1 MSTPLLR
8 DLIEIPDRVLA
19 GDFVLALAKGVG
31 EKSTIDQ
38 YVVTEQLAG
47 CFDRALGII
56 QTAVETSSSRA
67 SYLDGSFGSGKSHF
81 MAILYAIL
89 RGDPD
94 ARGKKG
100 LADVVAKHDSWLR
113 GRKFLLVPYHLPDAT
128 SLDSAILG
136 GYVAHVQKLHPD
148 AVLPAVYVDDE
159 LLDDARELRARLGD
173 EKFIAELPAGDDE
186 WGTPGWDAALL
197 DAAFTAPPADRER
210 RRLVGDLL
218 TGPFHRYARAVRA
231 DAESYI
237 PLDLGLSVISTHAKE
252 VLGYDAVVLLL
263 DELVLWLAGYLGDQ
277 NRVSR
282 EAQKVSKLVESA
294 EFERPAPIIS
304 FVPRQRDLRDLVGRD
319 MPGAVVTSLFD
330 TLKYWDGR
338 FDRIPLDDRNL
349 PAIVHERLLRPKND
363 AAKAA
368 IDEAFGRT
376 TSVRPEVWETLLDVH
391 GETADRAAFRATY
404 PFSPAFLHA
413 MVDISGALQRERTAL
428 KLMQQLLVD
437 YRDTLEVGQLMPIG
451 AIFDVLANGA
461 DRPFTDKLRE
471 EFDQAKRFYNN
482 QVRPY
487 LLERHGLTEQQVG
500 GLGPQHA
507 FRADDLVAK
516 TLLLAALV
524 PNVPALRGLTASR
537 LAALNHGSIVGML
550 PNQERRTVAKTLRDL
565 AGEFGEFRV
574 SDDEDPRVDL
584 AIIGI
589 DTGGILRQARY
600 VDDDAARRRVI
611 RDLLW
616 EEMNVADSGELVT
629 AVGIVWRGTT
639 RRVELIF
646 GNVRDEDNLPWR
658 QFEPSESG
666 AIRVIMD
673 YPFDEGTHSPV
684 EDANRIAR
692 LPAQLDGI
700 MTLVWLPHFLSV
712 RRLDDLSDL
721 IVITHVLRSGV
732 LEDLTPNLTAEDR
745 HHARLQLDSR
755 RAALTTRLR
764 DAIKRAYGVASPE
777 EEDLGARVDT
787 HILSLDAGVEPRPQV
802 GQGLGT
808 ALRGL
813 CYHLLDYR
821 YPRHPDF
828 DPQGRRQTIKAAE
841 LTTVLHTV
849 EQAAQDPVGRYEPAK
864 HDIQVLKRI
873 ANPLR
878 LGVMHEAAFVLGDDW
893 KQLLDRRVGGRSEVA
908 VTQLRGW
915 VEEEQPGMPE
925 SVQDLVV
932 AYYAIQADR
941 AWARPGGPVM
951 APPELTAV
959 RPEFVL
965 RSQELP
971 SQGEFGTAAR
981 RAEGIFGVTRQPVRS
996 NRASNAIAR
1005 DVRQRASELLTV
1017 AETLTEAL
1025 EIHAETLGLDATSPR
1040 FATAHALSSLLNHLA
1055 GTTDSTVLMRAL
1067 AAADLPRENAIYHA
1081 HLDQARRV
1089 TAGINSTRWQVL
1101 DRLAKVTADDDAAA
1115 AGLLLR
1121 ELRSAARHDEHE
1133 VGLAE
1138 ALQQVEQQATA
1149 LFLDAAAKQGQQAQQ
1164 TKEEGGGGETP
1175 PPGLTAAVRRV
1186 SGAKVLGV
1194 VDEIRTAGDANPEA
1208 EFEITWRVVTE

>member
-1 MSTPLLR
+1 MTTLLR

-19 GDFVLALAKGVG
+19 GDFVLALSKGVE

-47 CFDRALGII
+47 CFDRALGVI

-113 GRKFLLVPYHLPDAT
+113 GRKFLLIPYHLPDAT
-128 SLDSAILG
+128 TLDSAILG
-136 GYVAHVQKLHPD
+136 GYVAHVQKLHPG
-148 AVLPAVYVDDE
+148 AALPAVYVDDE
-159 LLDDARELRARLGD
+159 LLDDARELRARLGE
-173 EKFIAELPAGDDE
+173 EKFTAELPAGDEE
-186 WGTPGWDAALL
+186 WGTPGWDSALL
-197 DAAFTAPPADRER
+197 DAAFAAPPGDPER

-218 TGPFHRYARAVRA
+218 TGPFHRYARAVRG

-237 PLDLGLSVISTHAKE
+237 PLDLGLSVISAHAKQ

-277 NRVSR
+277 ARVSR

-294 EFERPAPIIS
+294 EHERPAPIIS

-319 MPGAVVTSLFD
+319 TPGAVVTSLFD

-338 FDRIPLDDRNL
+338 FDVIKLDDRNL

-363 AAKAA
+363 TARATL
-368 IDEAFGRT
+368 DEAFGRT
-376 TSVRPEVWETLLDVH
+376 ASVRAEVWETLLDVH
-391 GETADRAAFRATY
+391 GEKADRDAFRATY

-437 YRDTLEVGQLMPIG
+437 YRDALVVGQLMPIG
-451 AIFDVLANGA
+451 AIFDVLASGA
-461 DRPFTDKLRE
+461 DRPFTDKLRD
-471 EFDQAKRFYNN
+471 EFDQAKRFYFN

-487 LLERHGLTEQQVG
+487 LLEKHGLTDQQAAGV
-500 GLGPQHA
+500 GPQHV
-507 FRADDLVAK
+507 FRADDLIAK

-537 LAALNHGSIVGML
+537 LAALNHGSIVAML
-550 PNQERRTVAKTLRDL
+550 PNQERRTVAATLRYL
-565 AGEFGEFRV
+565 ARKFGEFRV
-574 SDDEDPRVDL
+574 SEDEDPRVDL

-589 DTGGILRQARY
+589 DTEGILRQARY
-600 VDDDAARRRVI
+600 VDDAAARRRVI
-611 RDLLW
+611 KDLLW
-616 EEMNVADSGELVT
+616 EEMDVADKGELVT
-629 AVGIVWRGTT
+629 AINIVWRGTL
-639 RRVELIF
+639 RRVELVF
-646 GNVRDEDNLPWR
+646 GNVRDEDSLPWQ
-658 QFEPSESG
+658 QFEPGQDG
-666 AIRVIMD
+666 AIRVITD

-684 EDANRIAR
+684 EDANRVRR
-692 LPAQLDGI
+692 LPAQLDGAA
-700 MTLVWLPHFLSV
+700 TLAWLPHFLST

-721 IVITHVLRSGV
+721 IVISHVLRPGV

-777 EEDLGARVDT
+777 EEDLGARTDT
-787 HILSLDAGVEPRPQV
+787 HVLSLDVGVEPRPQV

-813 CYHLLDYR
+813 CYQLLDHR

-828 DPQGRRQTIKAAE
+828 DPQGRRQAIKATE
-841 LTTVLHTV
+841 LTTVLRAV
-849 EQAAQDPVGRYEPAK
+849 EEAAQDPVGRYEPSRA
-864 HDIQVLKRI
+864 DTQILRRI

-893 KQLLDRRVGGRSEVA
+893 KQHLDRRVAGRSEVT

-915 VEEEQPGMPE
+915 VDEEQPGMPE
-925 SVQDLVV
+925 PVQDLVI
-932 AYYAIQADR
+932 ACYAVQADR

-951 APPELTAV
+951 TAPELGAI

-971 SQGEFGTAAR
+971 SQSEFGQAAR
-981 RAEGIFGVTRQPVRS
+981 RAEGIFGAARQPVRS
-996 NRASNAIAR
+996 NRASNAITR
-1005 DVRQRASELLTV
+1005 DVRLRAGELLTA
-1017 AETLTEAL
+1017 AEALTEAL
-1025 EIHAETLGLDATSPR
+1025 EMHADTLGLDASSPR
-1040 FATAHALSSLLNHLA
+1040 LVTARVLSGLLNQLA
-1055 GTTDSTVLMRAL
+1055 GTTDSTTLIRAL
-1067 AAADLPRENAIYHA
+1067 AAADLPRENAIYRTHLEHA
-1081 HLDQARRV
+1081 RKV
-1089 TAGINSTRWQVL
+1089 TAGINGTRWQVL
-1101 DRLAKVTADDDAAA
+1101 DRLTKVTAGDEAAA
-1115 AGLLLR
+1115 ADTLLR

-1138 ALQQVEQQATA
+1138 TLQRVEQQATA
-1149 LFLDAAAKQGQQAQQ
+1149 LFLDAASKRGEQQP
-1164 TKEEGGGGETP
+1164 GRDDNETP
-1175 PPGLTAAVRRV
+1175 QPGPAMEVRRA
-1186 SGAKVLGV
+1186 SGAKVHEV
-1194 VDEIRTAGDANPEA
+1194 VEEIRTAADADPDRQ
-1208 EFEITWRVVTE
+1208 FEITWRVVTE

>member
-1 MSTPLLR
+1 MTTLLR

-19 GDFVLALAKGVG
+19 GDFVLALSKGVE

-47 CFDRALGII
+47 CFDRALGVI

-113 GRKFLLVPYHLPDAT
+113 GRKFLLIPYHLPDAT
-128 SLDSAILG
+128 TLDSAILG

-148 AVLPAVYVDDE
+148 TALPAVYVDDE

-173 EKFIAELPAGDDE
+173 EKFVAELPAGDEE
-186 WGTPGWDAALL
+186 WGTPGWDSALL
-197 DAAFTAPPADRER
+197 DAAFAAPPGDPER

-218 TGPFHRYARAVRA
+218 TGPFHRYARAVRG

-237 PLDLGLSVISTHAKE
+237 PLDLGLSVISAHAKQ

-277 NRVSR
+277 ARVSR

-294 EFERPAPIIS
+294 EHERPAPIIS

-319 MPGAVVTSLFD
+319 TPGAVVTSLFD

-338 FDRIPLDDRNL
+338 FDVIKLDDRNL

-363 AAKAA
+363 TARATL
-368 IDEAFGRT
+368 DEAFGRT
-376 TSVRPEVWETLLDVH
+376 ASVRAEVWETLLDVH
-391 GETADRAAFRATY
+391 GEKADRDAFQATY

-437 YRDTLEVGQLMPIG
+437 YRDALAVGQLMPIG
-451 AIFDVLANGA
+451 AIFDVLASGA
-461 DRPFTDKLRE
+461 DRPFTDKLRD
-471 EFDQAKRFYNN
+471 EFDQAKRFYFN

-487 LLERHGLTEQQVG
+487 LLEKHGLTDQQAAGV
-500 GLGPQHA
+500 GPQHA

-537 LAALNHGSIVGML
+537 LAALNHGSIVAML
-550 PNQERRTVAKTLRDL
+550 PNQERRTVAATLRYL
-565 AGEFGEFRV
+565 ARKFGEFRV
-574 SDDEDPRVDL
+574 SEDEDPRVDL

-589 DTGGILRQARY
+589 DTEGVLRQARY
-600 VDDDAARRRVI
+600 VDDAAARRRVI
-611 RDLLW
+611 KDLLW
-616 EEMNVADSGELVT
+616 EEMDVADKGELVT
-629 AVGIVWRGTT
+629 AIDIVWRGTT
-639 RRVELIF
+639 RRVELVF
-646 GNVRDEDNLPWR
+646 GNVRDEDSLPWQ
-658 QFEPSESG
+658 QFEPSQHG
-666 AIRVIMD
+666 AIRVITD

-684 EDANRIAR
+684 EDANRVRR
-692 LPAQLDGI
+692 LPAQLDGAA
-700 MTLVWLPHFLSV
+700 TLVWLPHFLSA

-721 IVITHVLRSGV
+721 IVISHVLRPAV

-777 EEDLGARVDT
+777 EEDLGARTDT
-787 HILSLDAGVEPRPQV
+787 HVLSLDAGVEPRPQV

-813 CYHLLDYR
+813 CYQLLDHR

-828 DPQGRRQTIKAAE
+828 DPQGRRQAIKAAE
-841 LTTVLHTV
+841 LTTVLRAV
-849 EQAAQDPVGRYEPAK
+849 EEAAQDPVGRYEPSRP
-864 HDIQVLKRI
+864 DTLVLRRI

-893 KQLLDRRVGGRSEVA
+893 KQHLDRRVAGRSEVT

-915 VEEEQPGMPE
+915 VDEEQPGMPE
-925 SVQDLVV
+925 SVQDLVI
-932 AYYAIQADR
+932 ACYAVQADR
-941 AWARPGGPVM
+941 AWARTGGPVM
-951 APPELTAV
+951 TPPELGAI

-971 SQGEFGTAAR
+971 SQSEFGEGAR
-981 RAEGIFGVTRQPVRS
+981 RAEGIFGAARQPVRS
-996 NRASNAIAR
+996 NRASNAITR
-1005 DVRQRASELLTV
+1005 DVRRRAGELLTA
-1017 AETLTEAL
+1017 AEALTEAL
-1025 EIHAETLGLDATSPR
+1025 EMHAETLGLDASSPR
-1040 FATAHALSSLLNHLA
+1040 LVTARVLSGLLNQLA
-1055 GTTDSTVLMRAL
+1055 GTTDSTTLIRAL
-1067 AAADLPRENAIYHA
+1067 AAADLPRENAIYRTHLEHA
-1081 HLDQARRV
+1081 RKV
-1089 TAGINSTRWQVL
+1089 TAGINGTRWQVL
-1101 DRLAKVTADDDAAA
+1101 DRLTKVTAGDEAAA
-1115 AGLLLR
+1115 VGTLLR

-1138 ALQQVEQQATA
+1138 TLQRVEQQATA
-1149 LFLDAAAKQGQQAQQ
+1149 LFLDAASKRGEQQP
-1164 TKEEGGGGETP
+1164 GRDDNETP
-1175 PPGLTAAVRRV
+1175 QPGPAMEVRRA
-1186 SGAKVLGV
+1186 SGAKVHEV
-1194 VDEIRTAGDANPEA
+1194 VEEIRTAADADPDRQ
-1208 EFEITWRVVTE
+1208 FEITWRVVTE

>member
-1 MSTPLLR
+1 M
-8 DLIEIPDRVLA
+8 
-19 GDFVLALAKGVG
+19 
-31 EKSTIDQ
+31 
-38 YVVTEQLAG
+38 
-47 CFDRALGII
+47 
-56 QTAVETSSSRA
+56 
-67 SYLDGSFGSGKSHF
+67 
-81 MAILYAIL
+81 
-89 RGDPD
+89 
-94 ARGKKG
+94 
-100 LADVVAKHDSWLR
+100 
-113 GRKFLLVPYHLPDAT
+113 
-128 SLDSAILG
+128 
-136 GYVAHVQKLHPD
+136 
-148 AVLPAVYVDDE
+148 
-159 LLDDARELRARLGD
+159 
-173 EKFIAELPAGDDE
+173 
-186 WGTPGWDAALL
+186 
-197 DAAFTAPPADRER
+197 
-210 RRLVGDLL
+210 
-218 TGPFHRYARAVRA
+218 
-231 DAESYI
+231 
-237 PLDLGLSVISTHAKE
+237 
-252 VLGYDAVVLLL
+252 
-263 DELVLWLAGYLGDQ
+263 
-277 NRVSR
+277 
-282 EAQKVSKLVESA
+282 
-294 EFERPAPIIS
+294 
-304 FVPRQRDLRDLVGRD
+304 PRQRDLRDLVGQD
-319 MPGAVVTSLFD
+319 TPGAVVTSLFD

-338 FDRIPLDDRNL
+338 FDIIRLDDRNL
-349 PAIVHERLLRPKND
+349 PAIVHERLLRPKD
-363 AAKAA
+363 DTAKAA

-437 YRDTLEVGQLMPIG
+437 YRDTLAVGQLMPIG
-451 AIFDVLANGA
+451 AIFDVLASGA

-516 TLLLAALV
+516 TMLLAALV

-537 LAALNHGSIVGML
+537 LAALNHGSIVAML

-565 AGEFGEFRV
+565 ARQFGEFRV
-574 SDDEDPRVDL
+574 SEDEDPRVDL

-600 VDDDAARRRVI
+600 FDDDAARRRVI
-611 RDLLW
+611 KDLLW
-616 EEMNVADSGELVT
+616 EEMDVADSGELVT

-639 RRVELIF
+639 RRVELVF

-673 YPFDEGTHSPV
+673 YPFDEGTHAPV
-684 EDANRIAR
+684 EDATRIAR
-692 LPAQLDGI
+692 LPAQLDGT

-721 IVITHVLRSGV
+721 IVIKHVLRPGV

-755 RAALTTRLR
+755 RVALAAQLR
-764 DAIKRAYGVASPE
+764 DATKRAYGVASPE

-787 HILSLDAGVEPRPQV
+787 HVLSLDTGVEPRPQV

-828 DPQGRRQTIKAAE
+828 DPQGRRQAVKAAE
-841 LTTVLHTV
+841 LTTVLRTV
-849 EQAAQDPVGRYEPAK
+849 EQAAQDPVGRYEPPK
-864 HDIQVLKRI
+864 NDIQVLKRI

-915 VEEEQPGMPE
+915 VDEEQPGMPE

-932 AYYAIQADR
+932 ACYAIQADR
-941 AWARPGGPVM
+941 AWARPGGSVM
-951 APPELTAV
+951 APPELTAI

-971 SQGEFGTAAR
+971 SQSEFETAGR
-981 RAEGIFGVTRQPVRS
+981 RAEGIFGVARQPVRS

-1005 DVRQRASELLTV
+1005 DVRQQASELLAV

-1025 EIHAETLGLDATSPR
+1025 EIHAETLGLDAASPR
-1040 FATAHALSSLLNHLA
+1040 LATAHLLSSLLNRLA
-1055 GTTDSTVLMRAL
+1055 GTTDSTALIRAL
-1067 AAADLPRENAIYHA
+1067 AAADLPRENAIYRA
-1081 HLDQARRV
+1081 HLDQAR
-1089 TAGINSTRWQVL
+1089 
-1101 DRLAKVTADDDAAA
+1101 K
-1115 AGLLLR
+1115 
-1121 ELRSAARHDEHE
+1121 
-1133 VGLAE
+1133 
-1138 ALQQVEQQATA
+1138 
-1149 LFLDAAAKQGQQAQQ
+1149 
-1164 TKEEGGGGETP
+1164 
-1175 PPGLTAAVRRV
+1175 
-1186 SGAKVLGV
+1186 
-1194 VDEIRTAGDANPEA
+1194 
-1208 EFEITWRVVTE
+1208 